1 MKKIAL
7 STLLAMLMV
16 SAKAQII
23 VDETDINK
31 LSGVKYCEILA
42 YDVGL
47 FKKKIIINVD
57 YGQKAKFGEDMSIKD
72 TNGKTYIFNSV
83 IDALNFFEDNGWE
96 FVSNYAVSLPNNGG
110 MVYHT
115 LLKRRK

>member
-1 MKKIAL
+1 MKKVTL
-7 STLLAMLMV
+7 SILLAMLLV

-31 LSGVKYCEILA
+31 LSEVKYCEILA

-72 TNGKTYIFNSV
+72 SNGKTYIFNSL
-83 IDALNFFEDNGWE
+83 INALNFFESNGWV
-96 FVSNYAVSLPNNGG
+96 FVSNYAISLPNNGG

-115 LLKRRK
+115 LLKRKD

>member
-1 MKKIAL
+1 MKKITL
-7 STLLAMLMV
+7 TILLAVLIA
-16 SAKAQII
+16 SAKAQIM

-42 YDVGL
+42 YDIGL
-47 FKKKIIINVD
+47 FKKKIVINVD

-72 TNGKTYIFNSV
+72 SNGKTYIFNSV
-83 IDALNFFEDNGWE
+83 IDALNFFEGNGWV

-115 LLKRRK
+115 LLKRKD